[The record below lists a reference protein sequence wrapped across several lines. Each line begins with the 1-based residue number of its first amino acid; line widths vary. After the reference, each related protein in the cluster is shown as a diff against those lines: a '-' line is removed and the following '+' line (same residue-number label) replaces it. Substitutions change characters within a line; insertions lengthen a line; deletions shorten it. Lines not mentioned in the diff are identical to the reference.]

1 MATQATAIER
11 EYRPNDHR
19 KESNMKRGRWIL
31 LALLVVFAFPV
42 SLYAKDANPAAA
54 AKATITEFTGTEIVQ
69 KLVYPGDLTFT
80 PGGTFR
86 GRDRVWE
93 MYHHTTDP
101 RVTGTVIV
109 VSNGNFNPQFRGPCW
124 GTMHVKPDGLEGA
137 WEAVWHSPPG
147 RPEIIT
153 AVGHGTGEL
162 EGLKAWWTFEYDEG
176 DPNGH
181 ISGRILDPH
190 GE

>member
-1 MATQATAIER
+1 
-11 EYRPNDHR
+11 
-19 KESNMKRGRWIL
+19 MKRGRWML
-31 LALLVVFAFPV
+31 LALLVVFVFPV
-42 SLYAKDANPAAA
+42 ALHAEDASPAAG
-54 AKATITEFTGTEIVQ
+54 AKATVTEFTGTEEV
-69 KLVYPGDLTFT
+69 VDLLDEGILIEM
-80 PGGTFR
+80 PGGTFK

-93 MYHHTTDP
+93 MYHDTTDP
-101 RVTGTVIV
+101 RVTGTAIV
-109 VSNGNFNPQFRGPCW
+109 VSNGNFNPEFRGPAW
-124 GTMHVKPDGLEGA
+124 GTMRVEPDDLEGA